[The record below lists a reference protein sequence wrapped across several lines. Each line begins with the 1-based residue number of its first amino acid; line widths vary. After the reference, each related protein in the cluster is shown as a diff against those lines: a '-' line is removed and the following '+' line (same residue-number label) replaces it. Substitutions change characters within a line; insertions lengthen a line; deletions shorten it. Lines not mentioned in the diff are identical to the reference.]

1 MLLWHVALL
10 HWISVR
16 GSDPRDRGDDPPFHH
31 QAYHEGSGGSGK
43 DIVWGLQ
50 MSAGLEAVIE
60 GPTHAVVQRRCEQHA
75 PEPGGEADDGS
86 EGAEDDI

>member
-1 MLLWHVALL
+1 MRAA
-10 HWISVR
+10 
-16 GSDPRDRGDDPPFHH
+16 GD
-31 QAYHEGSGGSGK
+31 QAKRLCG
-43 DIVWGLQ
+43 GLQ
-50 MSAGLEAVIE
+50 LSAGLEAVIE